1 MKRSKYYRC
10 NIIQV
15 KEKDMNRQ
23 NTVDLLSE
31 IYRGAKM
38 GVETINNLL
47 TKVNDNKVYDE
58 LKYQQ
63 RTYEEIANEAYLE
76 LEKRTKEIKD
86 ISLMSKISAKMS
98 VGINTM
104 INNSPSHVADMM
116 IKGSTMGITSLTKN
130 LNSYVN
136 VDEDIKSLA
145 ERFMKIEQDN
155 IERLKRFL

>member
-1 MKRSKYYRC
+1 
-10 NIIQV
+10 
-15 KEKDMNRQ
+15 MNRQ